1 MGFLQAFRLSVSAIL
16 AKKLRSFLTM
26 LGVIIGV
33 FSVVALISLGQ
44 GATSLVTEQVQAIG
58 SNLVIVNITGR
69 GARTGLSLEET
80 LALASRPG
88 VSAIAPVL
96 SGQATFKYQ
105 TQSMSASLEGVT
117 PDYNAVRNHN
127 IQYGRSL
134 VAADLDHRQKV
145 ALLGSEVAQ
154 ELFGGENPL
163 GSEVRINGNAFTVIG
178 VLEEKGDGIGG
189 TNDNKVLIPL
199 TTAQRLLRNMNISA
213 LYIQSESPEAVD
225 RVMVS
230 IKASLNQIF
239 RDEDAFRV
247 FNQAD
252 LLSTVNQITG
262 TLTLMLGGIAA
273 ISLLVGGIG
282 IMNIMLVSV
291 TERTREI
298 GICKALGARKKDILY
313 QFLIESAVISGTGG
327 LIGLAL
333 GQLAASLVS
342 RFSDFP
348 TAITF
353 QVAILALAF
362 SVGVGIFFDI
372 WPANKAAD
380 LSPVEA
386 LRAQ

>member
-1 MGFLQAFRLSVSAIL
+1 MGLLQAFRLSVSAIR

-58 SNLVIVNITGR
+58 SNLIVVNISGR
-69 GARTGLSLEET
+69 GARSGLTLEEA

-88 VSAIAPVL
+88 VSAVAPML
-96 SGQATFKYQ
+96 SGQATYKYQ
-105 TQSMSASLEGVT
+105 TENISAPLSGVT

-127 IQYGRSL
+127 IAYGRSL
-134 VAADLDHRQKV
+134 VAADLDHRQEV
-145 ALLGSEVAQ
+145 AVLGSEVAQ
-154 ELFGGENPL
+154 ELFGRENPL
-163 GSEVRINGNAFTVIG
+163 GAKIRINGNAFTVIG
-178 VLEEKGDGIGG
+178 VLEEKGDGIGES
-189 TNDNKVLIPL
+189 NDNRVLIPL
-199 TTAQRLLRNMNISA
+199 TTAQRLLRNMNISTI
-213 LYIQSESPEAVD
+213 YIQAESPESVD
-225 RVMVS
+225 RAVVS
-230 IKASLNQIF
+230 VEASLKQIF
-239 RDEDAFRV
+239 RDEDAFGV

-327 LIGLAL
+327 LIGLML
-333 GQLAASLVS
+333 GQLAATLVN

-348 TAITF
+348 TAVTF
-353 QVAILALAF
+353 QVAVLALAF
-362 SVGVGIFFDI
+362 SVGVGIFFGI

-380 LSPVEA
+380 LNPVEA